1 MGRLINMLK
10 AFHSDDD
17 LIKILRSVKKDRDHL
32 AHKGY
37 LAFELGEER
46 KHLVQK
52 EINKIKNTV
61 NKSNVVLARLRVIKA
76 DLHNKIEQSK
86 NA

>member
-61 NKSNVVLARLRVIKA
+61 NK
-76 DLHNKIEQSK
+76 
-86 NA
+86 